1 MPQGAWGQGERA
13 SNSCG
18 QSLDIFQASWP
29 EPETGSILVT
39 GRIVSPICVI
49 LSTDDLPA
57 SSCLQSPLQTCKPC
71 LTMLFNIRRR
81 LWQSHTFTNLWMS
94 VISTLIE
101 MLVHKVLRR
110 LCAWWS
116 LGYLLHQT
124 PVSGGFANKPPKFNV
139 ETTRP
144 NTNFL
149 LQMMIVIHRLHVCST
164 PPSLNYTFIQRPLA
178 SLDILPLVTILP
190 HWTQRWLGWWYRAD
204 IYWSI
209 PLIMTP
215 ASLTHVRRS
224 HEAFWS
230 AAPGPATS
238 VTRARHQIA
247 APSSPHHPIINLFIK
262 CVGTGHSTSYSI
274 MDGTFATSWKWF

>member
-1 MPQGAWGQGERA
+1 MGTGRTGIKFMRTITWY
-13 SNSCG
+13 
-18 QSLDIFQASWP
+18 IFQASWR
-29 EPETGSILVT
+29 EPETESILVT

-71 LTMLFNIRRR
+71 LTMMYNIRRR

-101 MLVHKVLRR
+101 MLVYKVLRR
-110 LCAWWS
+110 WCAWWS

-124 PVSGGFANKPPKFNV
+124 PESGGFANKPPKFNV

-178 SLDILPLVTILP
+178 SLDILLVL
-190 HWTQRWLGWWYRAD
+190 
-204 IYWSI
+204 
-209 PLIMTP
+209 
-215 ASLTHVRRS
+215 
-224 HEAFWS
+224 
-230 AAPGPATS
+230 
-238 VTRARHQIA
+238 
-247 APSSPHHPIINLFIK
+247 
-262 CVGTGHSTSYSI
+262 
-274 MDGTFATSWKWF
+274 